1 MREKIFNFIPKKDK
15 IMKGFRIRINGFII
29 IYVLLMLS
37 LTSKAQKK
45 TLNISSDTTFKSSRG
60 NSSDE
65 LTQAYK
71 LLYETAQK
79 SYENQKETEHW
90 FIGTVILFIL
100 FVVGS
105 QIYFN
110 FRFNR
115 QVINNIQSEFDE
127 KLTNAKSEQF
137 QIIGKQKTEL
147 TNNLLKLF
155 QDANKIAHQ
164 AVKKLNDEISNKIT
178 SIEKYNDAMF
188 ENIKTDHQKATLNT
202 QIQFKLTSA
211 RVALTAKNYLSALI
225 EFLSVGYIEL
235 ESGMDV
241 SNSLYGIYRS
251 ITMIK
256 DLNQD
261 TKKSLDN
268 FLKKAKEIDD
278 KNSNKIIK
286 MIEKEINTLKIWF
299 LDNDGNFKDEKGNVI
314 DMDS

>member
-1 MREKIFNFIPKKDK
+1 MALKVSMNR
-15 IMKGFRIRINGFII
+15 FII

-37 LTSKAQKK
+37 LTSKAQKNPIK
-45 TLNISSDTTFKSSRG
+45 ISSDTTFKYKG
-60 NSSDE
+60 ANSSDE

-115 QVINNIQSEFDE
+115 QVINNIQSEFEE
-127 KLTNAKSEQF
+127 KLTNAKSEQL

-155 QDANKIAHQ
+155 QDANKISHQ
-164 AVKKLNDEISNKIT
+164 AVRKLNDEIISKIT
-178 SIEKYNDAMF
+178 SAEKYNDAMF
-188 ENIKTDHQKATLNT
+188 ENIKTDHQKETLNT

-211 RVALTAKNYLSALI
+211 RVALTSKNYLSALI
-225 EFLSVGYIEL
+225 EFMGVGYIEL
-235 ESGMDV
+235 ESGIDV
-241 SNSLYGIYRS
+241 GNSLYGIYQS
-251 ITMIK
+251 ITMLK
-256 DLNQD
+256 DLNLD
-261 TKKSLDN
+261 AKKSLDN
-268 FLKKAKEIDD
+268 LLKKTKDIGNEKD
-278 KNSNKIIK
+278 NQIIK
-286 MIEKEINTLKIWF
+286 MIEKRISILKIWF
-299 LDNDGNFKDEKGNVI
+299 LDDKGNFKDEKGNI
-314 DMDS
+314 INMES